1 MLPSNEE
8 PGCSRIA
15 SSGSANARGKFREKG
30 ERKMGDDDEE
40 AERKRQERERKSMSF
55 VDRDLPSKAHHR
67 QRLRGYPQERRTG
80 RIVQL
85 PLRLHPRVKA
95 MVDHI
100 MARDQPPSL
109 VVLFEEMV
117 AAYLEKHGP
126 IDPADLPS
134 DEELIRKIEQERDK
148 RDAE

>member
-1 MLPSNEE
+1 M
-8 PGCSRIA
+8 
-15 SSGSANARGKFREKG
+15 K
-30 ERKMGDDDEE
+30 DDDEDE
-40 AERKRQERERKSMSF
+40 ERKRQERERKQMSF
-55 VDRDLPSKAHHR
+55 LDRVHGGPPRITVNGFTDI
-67 QRLRGYPQERRTG
+67 RGRRRTG

-100 MARDQPPSL
+100 MERDRPPSL
-109 VVLFEEMV
+109 VVLFEVMV
-117 AAYLEKHGP
+117 EAYLDKHGP

-134 DEELIRKIEQERDK
+134 DEELIRRIEQERDK